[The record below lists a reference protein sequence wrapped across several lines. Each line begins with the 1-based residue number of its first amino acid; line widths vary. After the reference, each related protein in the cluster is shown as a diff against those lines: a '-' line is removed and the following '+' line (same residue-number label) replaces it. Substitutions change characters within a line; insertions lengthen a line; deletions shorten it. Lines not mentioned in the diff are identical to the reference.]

1 MKWVCVCVCCGQN
14 CNDASFVSFIRCIN
28 NYVNGIIFNES
39 AFSMSKSIQITICH
53 VFLAYVKYPK
63 LVKISF
69 EFHSKRQTRSFKI
82 KHNADRKFFK
92 KFLLEL
98 K

>member
-1 MKWVCVCVCCGQN
+1 MMHLLLVLF
-14 CNDASFVSFIRCIN
+14 DASITMLTAS
-28 NYVNGIIFNES
+28 
-39 AFSMSKSIQITICH
+39 FSMNRHFRCLKAYRSQF
-53 VFLAYVKYPK
+53 VMFFLAYVKYPK